1 MTPPRIPRKDIAYL
15 ASLGIEA
22 DDLAART
29 QLDNRAWT
37 RQAAPADRDRIRAN
51 SAAQDATRAAL
62 APSRVNIRT
71 RSW

>member
-15 ASLGIEA
+15 AHLGIEA
-22 DDLAART
+22 DDMEART
-29 QLDNRAWT
+29 QLANRAWT

-51 SAAQDATRAAL
+51 SSAEGATRAVL
-62 APSRVNIRT
+62 KPSRVNLRT